1 MDRIRIQSATMKI
14 ELTRHLTI
22 PCLFANSMIALF
34 LVLFTQAIWLSEN
47 KFLCSKHIIVTND
60 VYLDIIRTK
69 YTRQVG
75 FMTSNVI
82 GANLRRIRESK
93 GFTQERVATL
103 SGLSRPA
110 YRNIETGDSMPK
122 VSTLQNIAAGLGV
135 RLEDLVSPVRTLK
148 HVRFRALK
156 RMKSRDQI
164 LTNVT
169 RWLEDF
175 DYLEGLL
182 DDKIPYKF
190 GDLARQLASVPQK
203 VSRAR
208 EAAQIARKELGLVP
222 KEPIRDIAGLLESSG
237 IKVYPFVLAS
247 DDFFGL
253 SVSTQDGGP
262 AIVVNVWERISVE
275 RWIFSAAHELGHLL
289 LHLQAYQVEE
299 TQEDEDQEHEANIF
313 ASYFLM
319 PEDAFESEWSDT
331 YGLAFVD
338 RVIKVKRI
346 FQVSYKTVL
355 YRLTERHGS
364 SVWGRFQVGFKART
378 GRTLK
383 VMDEPEALLPNSFHQ
398 SMSEVL
404 RSQEPDSLS
413 TSDFVEDRLSKLVR
427 LAIER
432 EDITLSRGA
441 EVLRLDL
448 DAMRDRVASWE

>member
-1 MDRIRIQSATMKI
+1 MVG
-14 ELTRHLTI
+14 
-22 PCLFANSMIALF
+22 LF
-34 LVLFTQAIWLSEN
+34 LVLLILATLYEDNEILLIIHIMITKSD
-47 KFLCSKHIIVTND
+47 FLVTIKEQN
-60 VYLDIIRTK
+60 I
-69 YTRQVG
+69 TRRVV
-75 FMTSNVI
+75 FMAFNVI

-93 GFTQERVATL
+93 GFTQEHVATL

-135 RLEDLVSPVRTLK
+135 RLEDLVSPVRTLE

-164 LTNVT
+164 LTDVA

-175 DYLEGLL
+175 DYLEDLL
-182 DDKIPYKF
+182 DDKISYKV
-190 GDLARQLASVPQK
+190 GGLARQLAAVPQGA
-203 VSRAR
+203 SRAR
-208 EAAQIARKELGLVP
+208 QAAQSARKEMGLAP
-222 KEPIRDIAGLLESSG
+222 KEPIRDTAGLLESRG
-237 IKVYPFVLAS
+237 IKLYPFILAS

-262 AIVVNVWERISVE
+262 AIVVNVWERIAVE

-289 LHLQAYQVEE
+289 LHLEAYQVDE
-299 TQEDEDQEHEANIF
+299 TQEDEEHEHEANIF
-313 ASYFLM
+313 ASHFLM
-319 PEDAFESEWSDT
+319 PDDAFEPEWSET

-338 RVIKVKRI
+338 RVLKVKRI

-355 YRLTERHGS
+355 YRLSEGYGS
-364 SVWGRFQVGFKART
+364 SVWERFQVGFKSRT
-378 GRTLK
+378 GRTLR
-383 VMDEPEALLPNSFHQ
+383 VMDEPEALLPCSFHQ

-413 TSDFVEDRLSKLVR
+413 ASDFVEDRLSKLVR

-448 DAMRDRVASWE
+448 DTMRDRVASWE